1 MLSDHNPCMDGGLM
15 CSVVPVS
22 SGMITA
28 VESCVRSRCSR
39 SARRASRLL
48 SASDWTP
55 APSPSGTWCSA
66 GRGTI
71 RRRRREIRSSWRPTA
86 SPPITWPAWWTIT
99 WCGSV
104 TCCAAPSGWSPPLN
118 TCSCTARCAGRRRPT
133 LTCRC
138 CSTATAPSCP
148 RDRETSVSSASAS
161 RACCLRPC
169 WTSSRTP
176 APASAVS
183 LTSTRQL
190 LGVGTELGAFKG
202 TDRIASVLR
211 STGSH

>member
-1 MLSDHNPCMDGGLM
+1 MLSDHNKPCMDGGLM

-86 SPPITWPAWWTIT
+86 SPPITWPAWWMIT

-104 TCCAAPSGWSPPLN
+104 TCCAAPSGWF
-118 TCSCTARCAGRRRPT
+118 
-133 LTCRC
+133 
-138 CSTATAPSCP
+138 STAKHLQLYRALRWTPPAYAHLPLLLN
-148 RDRETSVSSASAS
+148 RDGSKLSKRQGDISVQRFRQQGVLPETLLDLVTHAGSGFSGESDIHTPTS
-161 RACCLRPC
+161 RGGY
-169 WTSSRTP
+169 RT
-176 APASAVS
+176 
-183 LTSTRQL
+183 RC
-190 LGVGTELGAFKG
+190 F
-202 TDRIASVLR
+202 
-211 STGSH
+211 